1 MRSVTVTDMCKGS
14 WVTTLMLT
22 RRGLEWWNWL
32 YVNMFRQRWSLI
44 RNRSEISGPVVMS
57 VPYPRVILPDDLVQ
71 NQVISQQ
78 HSYHI
83 SAILRRSEEFAHV
96 GRPTG
101 LVWHRL
107 EGSCSCI
114 DSAPTWRFRE
124 QVVDQGPHPLALFR
138 LALIVH
144 CARHA
149 GARITEFS
157 PVPTWSLQGC
167 LFSEEVT
174 LRH

>member
-1 MRSVTVTDMCKGS
+1 MKFGY
-14 WVTTLMLT
+14 TLTCFGKDL
-22 RRGLEWWNWL
+22 LDPL
-32 YVNMFRQRWSLI
+32 WSLI

-101 LVWHRL
+101 LV
-107 EGSCSCI
+107 
-114 DSAPTWRFRE
+114 
-124 QVVDQGPHPLALFR
+124 
-138 LALIVH
+138 
-144 CARHA
+144 
-149 GARITEFS
+149 
-157 PVPTWSLQGC
+157 
-167 LFSEEVT
+167 
-174 LRH
+174 